1 MKRNKIGLVLCSS
14 ILALGAISLSIVRN
28 NKSSNV
34 LATGNYSQSVN
45 DYYSSISWDL
55 TGASLKT
62 ALFNKIKI
70 TTAGWSYD
78 GLWEAYKTSDV
89 RPDGTHFWDIYS
101 DWTDYTLNDKRINA
115 SYKKEGDSINREH
128 VIPQSSFNEAA
139 PMKSDIHH
147 VLPSDGYVN
156 NRRSAYPHG
165 IVTGSPTY
173 TSHDG
178 CKLGS
183 GATGQGTVFE
193 PMDHYKGD
201 IARIYFYFVTCY
213 QDKMSSNSFNAF
225 DKSTYP
231 SIKSIYLSTYLQ
243 WAKDDPVSEKEIIRN
258 QAAYVGQGNRNPFID
273 CPYAV
278 GAIWDPDHATD
289 YGNKGEY
296 TSGEGISIS
305 KSSVSLISGSST
317 TITATTTNSSNIT
330 WTTSNSSVA
339 AISSSST
346 LSGGNLTITAGTSG
360 TATVSATATIG
371 GKVYTKSCTVNVSAT
386 KQVVSISVSGQQ
398 TAFTVDDT
406 FTFGGVVTAT
416 YNDETT
422 ENVTSS
428 SSFTGYDMSSTGNQT
443 VTVSYSYGGVTATTS
458 YGIIVNTA
466 GGGGSED
473 ISDYT
478 VSTDV
483 LTSSNVVNGMKVA
496 FGTSPTNL
504 ATGIDSNWIRLSTSQ
519 SDWLVFTLE
528 GDSSGFTLKHGELYI
543 YCSGEKKVSFNESG
557 STLKI
562 IANNL
567 VNSSVGGTFY
577 YNGSGLRPYTS
588 GSYTEAYL
596 YPLIPNKSL
605 VEIDI
610 DTYPNKTTYTVG
622 DKFDPTGLVISRTYD
637 DSSSDKYAYA
647 GHASEFTFIP
657 SPVTPLT
664 IDDDTVEVV
673 YGGQSCFFEIDV
685 EYPDVLESIEISGY
699 TTSFIEGD
707 AFTFGGM
714 VLAHF
719 ESGSVLDVTSSCTF
733 DGYDMTEVGQ
743 QTVTVSYLDQSET
756 YQINVAIG
764 TLSSLTLS
772 DQTTVYTKNAHFS
785 FDGTCIAVFE
795 NDYQKVVTPTSVSS
809 PDMSK
814 TGTEEVTVTYTYNGK
829 TVTATYDITIN
840 SYREVIEETESLIG
854 TVTYTSGSEEISVNT
869 LSTSKSGYTNIENG
883 PDASNKALR
892 LGSGSNK
899 GTLTI
904 TSTTSNI
911 YRVVVNARTYNT
923 DSPVTMTIGGSS
935 NSLTTSYAEYEKD
948 YTTATNSVAIATT
961 TNGKRAWIKTVAVY
975 TKAEQDIGQTEDCIG
990 LETFINTY
998 MHMDYV
1004 DDLGYCKDSEHHYYS
1019 TAKAAFNELNDHQRE
1034 LFTSNVAYE
1043 HEWER
1048 LQAWAYFNGDSLN
1061 ETTFV
1066 LEANHNIVNN
1076 DLNSDNHVIII
1087 VMCSAIS
1094 ASFLL
1099 SILLI
1104 LKKRKK
1110 R

>member
-1 MKRNKIGLVLCSS
+1 MKKIRFGSIFLASVLTF
-14 ILALGAISLSIVRN
+14 GGISLSIVKK
-28 NKSSNV
+28 NKSTNV
-34 LATGNYSQSVN
+34 FATGNYSQSVN
-45 DYYSSISWDL
+45 DYYSNISWDL

-183 GATGQGTVFE
+183 GASGQGTVFE
-193 PMDHYKGD
+193 PMDQYKGD

-243 WAKDDPVSEKEIIRN
+243 WAKEDPVSEKEIIRN
-258 QAAYVGQGNRNPFID
+258 QAAYAGQGNRNPFID

-317 TITATTTNSSNIT
+317 IITATSTNSSNIT

-339 AISSSST
+339 SISSSST
-346 LSGGNLTITAGTSG
+346 SSGGNLTITAGTSG
-360 TATVSATATIG
+360 AATVSATATIG
-371 GKVYTKSCTVNVSAT
+371 GKVYTKSCTVTVSAT

-398 TAFTVDDT
+398 TAFTVDDD

-428 SSFTGYDMSSTGNQT
+428 SSFAGYDMSSPGNQT
-443 VTVSYSYGGVTATTS
+443 VTVSYSYGGATATTS

-483 LTSSNVVNGMKVA
+483 LTSSNIVNGMKVA

-605 VEIDI
+605 IEIDI

-637 DSSSDKYAYA
+637 DSSSDTYAYA
-647 GHASEFTFIP
+647 GHTSEFTFIP

-664 IDDDTVEVV
+664 IDDDTVEVI

-699 TTSFIEGD
+699 TTSFVEGD
-707 AFTFGGM
+707 AFTFGGT

-719 ESGSVLDVTSSCTF
+719 ESGSVLDVTSSCAF
-733 DGYDMTEVGQ
+733 DGYDMTKIGQ
-743 QTVTVSYLDQSET
+743 QTVSVSYLDQSET
-756 YQINVAIG
+756 YQINVTIG

-795 NDYQKVVTPTSVSS
+795 NNYQKVVTPTSVSS
-809 PDMSK
+809 PDMST
-814 TGTEEVTVTYTYNGK
+814 TGTKEVTVTYAYNGK
-829 TVTATYDITIN
+829 TVTATYNITIN
-840 SYREVIEETESLIG
+840 SYRQVMEASKIEGNISWPSSSTPSITGDITGLSATATG
-854 TVTYTSGSEEISVNT
+854 RTTY
-869 LSTSKSGYTNIENG
+869 EN
-883 PDASNKALR
+883 SSLR
-892 LGSGSNK
+892 LGTGSGG

-904 TSTTSNI
+904 SASSAITGLKITAKYYSASYSSSVLKVDGQSITPLTSN
-911 YRVVVNARTYNT
+911 YKEYDVTLV
-923 DSPVTMTIGGSS
+923 SPKTSFTVLTENS
-935 NSLTTSYAEYEKD
+935 NSRVNLQSI
-948 YTTATNSVAIATT
+948 V
-961 TNGKRAWIKTVAVY
+961 VY
-975 TKAEQDIGQTEDCIG
+975 STGPEEDIGQTEDCIG
-990 LETFINTY
+990 LETFINNY
-998 MHMDYV
+998 MHMDYD
-1004 DDLGYCKDSEHHYYS
+1004 DDLGYCKDNEHHYYS
-1019 TAKAAFNELNDHQRE
+1019 TAKAAFNNLNDHQRE
-1034 LFTSNVAYE
+1034 LFTSNIAYE

-1048 LQAWAYFNGDSLN
+1048 LQAWAYFNGDTLN

-1066 LEANHNIVNN
+1066 LEANHNVVNDVFN
-1076 DLNSDNHVIII
+1076 TDNNILII

-1104 LKKRKK
+1104 IKKRKI